1 MSLLRFD
8 CRFRFGPQFTLEAA
22 FTVDQHVT
30 ALVGPSGCGKTTTLN
45 LISGILRPDSG
56 AIVLRDRPLFE
67 SNKQVDIPPEQ
78 RGIGY
83 VFQDYQLFPHL
94 TVDEN
99 LRFGQRRS
107 KAQRIAFDRLVEV
120 LQLREYLARYPASL
134 SGGQKQRVALGRA
147 ILRSPDLLLLDEPL
161 SAIDAA
167 HRQQVSQY
175 VSDVIREFA
184 IPALLVSH
192 DVESVQKLAS
202 AVVTMPMAPS
212 AL

>member
-1 MSLLRFD
+1 MSLLQFD
-8 CRFRFGPQFTLEAA
+8 CRFRYGPQFRFELTFVANER
-22 FTVDQHVT
+22 VT

-45 LISGILRPDSG
+45 LIAGILRPESG
-56 AIVLRDRPLFE
+56 SIVLRHRPLFE
-67 SNKQVDIPPEQ
+67 SAKQVDVPSEQ

-94 TVDEN
+94 TVEEN
-99 LRFGQRRS
+99 LRYGQRRS

-192 DVESVQKLAS
+192 DVESVHKLAS

-212 AL
+212 SL